1 MPSMIQLEIPI
12 WNKIENDKIKLEA
25 IPSGKYFF
33 IKLKV
38 NDKQIFSK
46 KFDKYP
52 EFQIATNGILERFDT
67 IVDKHY
73 AGTEE
78 EFQQESDDFF
88 EYIKTI

>member
-25 IPSGKYFF
+25 IPSGEYFF

-52 EFQIATNGILERFDT
+52 EFQTVVNEILERFDKIT
-67 IVDKHY
+67 EKHY
-73 AGTEE
+73 VGPEE
-78 EFQQESDDFF
+78 EFQQKSDDFF

>member
-1 MPSMIQLEIPI
+1 MAQMIKLEIPI

-25 IPSGKYFF
+25 IPAEGYFF
-33 IKLKV
+33 IKLKI

-52 EFQIATNGILERFDT
+52 EFQNTTNTILERFDK
-67 IVDKHY
+67 IVEKHY
-73 AGTEE
+73 TGSEE
-78 EFQQESDDFF
+78 EFQKESDDFF

>member
-1 MPSMIQLEIPI
+1 MAQIIKLEIPI

-25 IPSGKYFF
+25 IPADKYFF
-33 IKLKV
+33 IKLKI

-52 EFQIATNGILERFDT
+52 EFQKIVNEILECFDKIT
-67 IVDKHY
+67 EKHY
-73 AGTEE
+73 VGSEE
-78 EFQQESDDFF
+78 EFQKESDDFF